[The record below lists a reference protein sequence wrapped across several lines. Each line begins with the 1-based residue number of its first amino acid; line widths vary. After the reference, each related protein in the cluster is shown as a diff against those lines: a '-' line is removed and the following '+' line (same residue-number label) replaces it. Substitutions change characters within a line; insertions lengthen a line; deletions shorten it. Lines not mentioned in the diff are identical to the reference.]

1 VQRRR
6 IAHAADGAIEVP
18 AAHAWQTL
26 CQVAIT
32 PGLRDAACDGMLRDS
47 AHQTVARLDAR
58 AGERGVLAK
67 TTILE
72 IVHTGRGHLQE
83 AAHARDPE
91 ALRRLV
97 PPTSPA
103 EEEAPS
109 RTVDEG
115 AAVEEMTAPALI
127 EFRGGPTDPPQV
139 PREDPRVVDPDVV
152 LIELDE
158 VVVHAQAHT
167 GRKQVLAPTAVMSVG
182 WCWHLAAATRSE
194 RSELTYQVGALFGG
208 FGSPPG
214 HAAAAGADR
223 RGPVDPG
230 MVRGT
235 RRPRPDLDRVLVA
248 PGQARGAGPQSG
260 LSRLGAPPH
269 RRGGGAQGVVAG
281 TDRGRLAGAAVPA
294 GCCSPGRKR

>member
-1 VQRRR
+1 RVQRRR

-32 PGLRDAACDGMLRDS
+32 LGLRDAACDGMLRDS

-83 AAHARDPE
+83 AAHARVAAIYARDPE

-127 EFRGGPTDPPQV
+127 EFRGGPTDPP
-139 PREDPRVVDPDVV
+139 R
-152 LIELDE
+152 
-158 VVVHAQAHT
+158 
-167 GRKQVLAPTAVMSVG
+167 
-182 WCWHLAAATRSE
+182 
-194 RSELTYQVGALFGG
+194 F
-208 FGSPPG
+208 
-214 HAAAAGADR
+214 
-223 RGPVDPG
+223 
-230 MVRGT
+230 
-235 RRPRPDLDRVLVA
+235 
-248 PGQARGAGPQSG
+248 
-260 LSRLGAPPH
+260 
-269 RRGGGAQGVVAG
+269 
-281 TDRGRLAGAAVPA
+281 RGRIPA
-294 GCCSPGRKR
+294 WWTRMSC